1 MASSKL
7 PLPIIGPIG
16 EPRLEPVPGVE
27 GKFNGVMAWRP
38 ELLDA
43 FFKFYAQVW
52 TDGVLDVRVKDLA
65 RMKIARTVGCRMC
78 QNTRF
83 KVAEDAT
90 SEDDYLDIDDVENGA
105 YTDAEKA
112 ALRYVETFCVG
123 AAHVT
128 DEMVAELR
136 AHFSEAEI
144 IELSVLVAAM
154 SGFAS
159 INVALNIAPD
169 TEELQMFDF
178 AAPVS
183 KPPRLPARPSNA

>member
-1 MASSKL
+1 MPPSRSR
-7 PLPIIGPIG
+7 LPIIGPIG
-16 EPRLEPVPGVE
+16 EPRLDPVPGVK
-27 GKFNGVMAWRP
+27 GRFNGVMAWRP

-52 TDGVLDVRVKDLA
+52 TSGVLDMRVKDLA
-65 RMKIARTVGCRMC
+65 RMKIARTIGCRLC

-83 KVAEDAT
+83 VVAEGAT
-90 SEDDYLDIDDVENGA
+90 TDDDYLGIDDVENGA

-112 ALRYVETFCVG
+112 ALRYVETFCIG

-128 DEMVAELR
+128 DEMVADLR
-136 AHFSEAEI
+136 RHFSEAEI

-154 SGFAS
+154 GGFAS

-169 TEELQMFDF
+169 TEEPQMFDF

-183 KPPRLPARPSNA
+183 

>member
-1 MASSKL
+1 MMESSKS

-27 GKFNGVMAWRP
+27 GRFNGVMAWRP

-43 FFKFYAQVW
+43 FFTFYAQVW
-52 TDGVLDVRVKDLA
+52 TGGVLDVRVKDLA
-65 RMKIARTVGCRMC
+65 RMKIARAVGCRMC

-83 KVAEDAT
+83 KVAEGAT
-90 SEDDYLDIDDVENGA
+90 SEDDYVDIDDVENGP

-112 ALRYVETFCVG
+112 ALRYVETFCISAG
-123 AAHVT
+123 YVT
-128 DEMVAELR
+128 DDMVAELR
-136 AHFSEAEI
+136 RHFSAPEI
-144 IELSVLVAAM
+144 IELSILVAAM

-159 INVALNIAPD
+159 INVALNVAPD
-169 TEELQMFDF
+169 TEELQVFDF

-183 KPPRLPARPSNA
+183 

>member
-1 MASSKL
+1 MDSSRS

-43 FFKFYAQVW
+43 FFIFYAQVW
-52 TDGVLDVRVKDLA
+52 TGGLLDVRVKDLA

-83 KVAEDAT
+83 KVAEGAT
-90 SEDDYLDIDDVENGA
+90 REEDYLEIDAFESGA
-105 YTDAEKA
+105 YTEAEKA
-112 ALRYVETFCVG
+112 ALRYVETFCIG
-123 AAHVT
+123 AGHIT
-128 DEMVAELR
+128 DDMVAELR
-136 AHFSEAEI
+136 RHFSPPEI
-144 IELSVLVAAM
+144 IELSILVAAM

-169 TEELQMFDF
+169 TEELQVFDF

-183 KPPRLPARPSNA
+183 

>member
-1 MASSKL
+1 MDPGKSS
-7 PLPIIGPIG
+7 LPIIGPVG

-27 GKFNGVMAWRP
+27 GRFNGVMAWRP

-43 FFKFYAQVW
+43 FFTFYAQVW
-52 TDGVLDVRVKDLA
+52 TDGVLAIRVKDLA

-83 KVAEDAT
+83 KVAEGAT
-90 SEDDYLDIDDVENGA
+90 TEDDYLDIDDVENGA
-105 YTDAEKA
+105 YTEAEKV
-112 ALRYVETFCVG
+112 ALRYVETFCIG

-128 DEMVAELR
+128 DEMLADLR
-136 AHFSEAEI
+136 RHFTPPEI

-169 TEELQMFDF
+169 TEELQVFDF

-183 KPPRLPARPSNA
+183 

>member
-1 MASSKL
+1 MESSKS
-7 PLPIIGPIG
+7 PLPIIGPVG

-27 GKFNGVMAWRP
+27 GRFNGVMAWRP

-43 FFKFYAQVW
+43 FFKFYARVW
-52 TDGVLDVRVKDLA
+52 TDGVLDMRVKDLA
-65 RMKIARTVGCRMC
+65 RMKIARTVGCRVC

-83 KVAEDAT
+83 KAAEGAT
-90 SEDDYLDIDDVENGA
+90 TEDDYLDIDDVENGD
-105 YTDAEKA
+105 YTAAEKA
-112 ALRYVETFCVG
+112 ALRYVETFCIG

-128 DEMVAELR
+128 DEQVDDLR
-136 AHFSEAEI
+136 SHFREAEI
-144 IELSVLVAAM
+144 VELSVLVAAM

-169 TEELQMFDF
+169 GEELQVFDF

-183 KPPRLPARPSNA
+183 

>member
-1 MASSKL
+1 MDSSKS
-7 PLPIIGPIG
+7 LPIIGPIG

-43 FFKFYAQVW
+43 FFTFYAQVW
-52 TDGVLDVRVKDLA
+52 TGGVLDVRVKDLA

-83 KVAEDAT
+83 KVAEGAT
-90 SEDDYLDIDDVENGA
+90 SEDDYLEIDAFESGA
-105 YTDAEKA
+105 YTEAEKA
-112 ALRYVETFCVG
+112 ALRYVETFCIG
-123 AAHVT
+123 AGHIT
-128 DEMVAELR
+128 DDIVAALR
-136 AHFSEAEI
+136 RHFSPPEI
-144 IELSVLVAAM
+144 IELSILVAAM

-169 TEELQMFDF
+169 TEELQLFDF

-183 KPPRLPARPSNA
+183 

>member
-1 MASSKL
+1 MDSGKS
-7 PLPIIGPIG
+7 PLPIIGPVG

-27 GKFNGVMAWRP
+27 GRFNGVMAWRP

-43 FFKFYAQVW
+43 FFKFYARVW
-52 TDGVLDVRVKDLA
+52 TDGVLDIRVKDLA

-83 KVAEDAT
+83 KVAQGAT
-90 SEDDYLDIDDVENGA
+90 MEDDYLDIDDFENGA

-112 ALRYVETFCVG
+112 ALRYVETFCIG

-128 DEMVAELR
+128 DEMVSELR
-136 AHFSEAEI
+136 RHFTPPEI

-169 TEELQMFDF
+169 TEELQVFDF

-183 KPPRLPARPSNA
+183 

>member
-1 MASSKL
+1 MELSRSSL
-7 PLPIIGPIG
+7 PTIGPVG

-52 TDGVLDVRVKDLA
+52 TDGVLSVRVKDLA
-65 RMKIARTVGCRMC
+65 RMKIARTVGCRVC

-83 KVAEDAT
+83 KVAEGAT
-90 SEDDYLDIDDVENGA
+90 TEEDYRDIDDVENGA

-112 ALRYVETFCVG
+112 ALRYVETFCIG

-128 DEMVAELR
+128 DEMVTDLR
-136 AHFSEAEI
+136 RHFSPAEI
-144 IELSVLVAAM
+144 IELSVLVAAIG
-154 SGFAS
+154 GFAS
-159 INVALNIAPD
+159 INVALNVAPD
-169 TEELQMFDF
+169 TEELQVFDF

-183 KPPRLPARPSNA
+183 

>member
-1 MASSKL
+1 MAQRKAS
-7 PLPIIGPIG
+7 LPIIGPVG
-16 EPRLEPVPGVE
+16 EPRLEPVPGVP
-27 GKFNGVMAWRP
+27 GRFNGVMAWRP

-43 FFKFYAQVW
+43 FFVFYAQVW
-52 TDGVLDVRVKDLA
+52 GGGALDVRVKDLA

-83 KVAEDAT
+83 KVAEGAT
-90 SEDDYLDIDDVENGA
+90 SEEDYLEIDDFEHGA

-112 ALRYVETFCVG
+112 ALRYVETFCIG
-123 AAHVT
+123 AMHIT
-128 DEMVAELR
+128 DELVAELR
-136 AHFSEAEI
+136 RHFSPAEI

-169 TEELQMFDF
+169 TEELQVFDV

-183 KPPRLPARPSNA
+183 